1 MEKNNAK
8 KLEKAIEKLR
18 ANLVLVEG
26 KRDKKALELLG
37 CENVLAVAGRKNQ
50 LANLI
55 KIENELSFS
64 TCCERIEEKFTTIE
78 NELSFSTCSKVN
90 NFRDNKK
97 IVIVATDLDK
107 SGNELAEAIK
117 SEIEGFAQVDCET
130 RRELGKL
137 LRLKYFEDIKRKYE
151 EFYENEG

>member
-1 MEKNNAK
+1 MKKDDAK

-37 CENVLAVAGRKNQ
+37 CKNVLTIAGRKNQ

-55 KIENELSFS
+55 S
-64 TCCERIEEKFTTIE
+64 EK
-78 NELSFSTCSKVN
+78 K
-90 NFRDNKK
+90 
-97 IVIVATDLDK
+97 VIVATDLDK

-117 SEIEGFAQVDCET
+117 NEIEGFAQVDCET

-151 EFYENEG
+151 KFYEEKGEKNG

>member
-55 KIENELSFS
+55 NEK
-64 TCCERIEEKFTTIE
+64 R
-78 NELSFSTCSKVN
+78 
-90 NFRDNKK
+90 
-97 IVIVATDLDK
+97 VIVATDLDK

-130 RRELGKL
+130 RRELGRL